1 MSPLVTLLLRSIAG
15 KAFQKAPEG
24 SALNLMGTKM
34 EKYDPISGIYKL
46 FQNAPV
52 IGEKIQ
58 GFKNAVAPMPY
69 GTSQKKYNE
78 YKGIFDSSSGLGSF
92 GDLFNQNAYQQQMY
106 GNLTP
111 EGKAYA
117 NSLYEPGGALEGYN
131 QFSAFG
137 KGTLGTISNILAK
150 NPNMSLARQNI
161 YRTAADEYI
170 SGIDPTKQGIEAVT
184 KPGTYSYDDAY
195 INYAP
200 PSGDGDSGGGWSG
213 GSSDNWGGGFDS
225 SQATL

>member
-1 MSPLVTLLLRSIAG
+1 MNPLVTLLLRSIAG

-58 GFKNAVAPMPY
+58 
-69 GTSQKKYNE
+69 
-78 YKGIFDSSSGLGSF
+78 GLGSF

-170 SGIDPTKQGIEAVT
+170 SGIDPTQQGIAAVT

-200 PSGDGDSGGGWSG
+200 PSGDGDSGGSG
-213 GSSDNWGGGFDS
+213 GSSGETYGSVGSYEDFG
-225 SQATL
+225 TTY